1 MKKIKIESIEFYRLR
16 YNKNIIVG
24 YIRFNQLFNRE
35 EFIKFIYDK
44 NISILRNKLLNYHIL
59 KNCEEL
65 NAARSPIGN
74 WISPSEVR
82 DLVMVLPVY
91 LHSEDN
97 YKKLTKRSL
106 FRKLKNNLIIS
117 ETVHN
122 NLYKDIIMNICPSDI
137 ELRGFIEYSLRLPDK
152 PDKSYRNFIMNILDF
167 LEALET
173 LTNE

>member
-1 MKKIKIESIEFYRLR
+1 M
-16 YNKNIIVG
+16 
-24 YIRFNQLFNRE
+24 
-35 EFIKFIYDK
+35 
-44 NISILRNKLLNYHIL
+44 NYHIL
-59 KNCEEL
+59 KNYEEL

-74 WISPSEVR
+74 WINPSEVR